1 MALLA
6 RVRRVARLDTNT
18 HELAALDKRVTE
30 LKNGFAKRTAEAETL
45 RQVGLLHVLACGV
58 FRV

>member
-1 MALLA
+1 M
-6 RVRRVARLDTNT
+6 RRVARLDTNT